1 MEVLL
6 NASFLVMINNGINKI
21 LNARYTSIG
30 SIHDTVP
37 NGALYVETRQNEGI
51 KHIFRPAYMLRDGRL
66 ERAGRSKRKQSNK
79 VENERDPENIPCANS
94 LFAASILVVG
104 DEILY
109 VFFCLFLS

>member
-1 MEVLL
+1 MPNRDENV
-6 NASFLVMINNGINKI
+6 
-21 LNARYTSIG
+21 NARYTSIG

-37 NGALYVETRQNEGI
+37 NAALGINSHDIQGIEQKQNGFY
-51 KHIFRPAYMLRDGRL
+51 KPAYMLRDGRL
-66 ERAGRSKRKQSNK
+66 ERAGRLKKQVERKNASTNCDT
-79 VENERDPENIPCANS
+79 EPCAKS